1 MYTLG
6 RFVAWLLDG
15 AVGGL
20 FFGENARPQK
30 YAVASIL
37 TFAAIWLLTRGFI
50 LHSTWTSRLWS
61 NSTKYGSVLA
71 AWALAIVFF
80 ARRGSSGRDNW

>member
-1 MYTLG
+1 MYGLG

-20 FFGENARPQK
+20 FFGESARPQK

-50 LHSTWTSRLWS
+50 LHSTWPSRLWS
-61 NSTKYGSVLA
+61 NSTKCGSVLA

-80 ARRGSSGRDNW
+80 EHRGSGSRGN